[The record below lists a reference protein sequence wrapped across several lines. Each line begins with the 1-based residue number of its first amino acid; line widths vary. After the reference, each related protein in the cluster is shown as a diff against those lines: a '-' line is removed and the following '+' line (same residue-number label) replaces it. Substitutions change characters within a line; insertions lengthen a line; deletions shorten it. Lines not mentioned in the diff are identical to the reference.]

1 MRKGQGEK
9 KSQVQR
15 KKFKKIPL
23 YLKVEKRQERN
34 FRGNEIKDKD
44 ILSLQVKFWA
54 YPQSN
59 PHMKANRNKRE
70 KHLITE

>member
-1 MRKGQGEK
+1 ME
-9 KSQVQR
+9 
-15 KKFKKIPL
+15 
-23 YLKVEKRQERN
+23 EWEN

-59 PHMKANRNKRE
+59 QHMKANRNKRE